1 MSLMKKKTRSAT
13 RCDFIGQPSSSITR
27 AKRPTVQQVLNFFLF
42 ATQIAETRNEA
53 FEETIAEVEAIW
65 DMARIKTMEVKVCKK
80 KKTHQVVGRK
90 VIYAEEQHTCDWRK
104 AEKFRENLD
113 KI

>member
-1 MSLMKKKTRSAT
+1 MRLSKKQSQKS
-13 RCDFIGQPSSSITR
+13 
-27 AKRPTVQQVLNFFLF
+27 KRFG
-42 ATQIAETRNEA
+42 
-53 FEETIAEVEAIW
+53 IW
-65 DMARIKTMEVKVCKK
+65 LGLIPWKSRYAR